1 MPERQRPEPHPSREC
16 PWQQS
21 SAWPGTLDAVETD
34 TTLGRDFLRKWRS
47 LYTRSA
53 RGGGRRR
60 CGWRS
65 GFALRRL
72 CSRSRLRLCS
82 RCCVCAIRRFTLG
95 QDQRDL
101 LSDFGD
107 ASVGHINLFENAII
121 KCLHFHRRLVGFD
134 FGEDVP
140 GLYGVTLFL
149 FPTRDGSFDHRVAQL
164 GHGDDRHT
172 ILRGSDHDQQ
182 TSSTFE
188 TTLCG
193 VGSWRGSTAG
203 E

>member
-1 MPERQRPEPHPSREC
+1 MAKLLP
-16 PWQQS
+16 
-21 SAWPGTLDAVETD
+21 A
-34 TTLGRDFLRKWRS
+34 LRS
-47 LYTRSA
+47 
-53 RGGGRRR
+53 GRRAA
-60 CGWRS
+60 GA
-65 GFALRRL
+65 GAADGGAALL
-72 CSRSRLRLCS
+72 SAGCAVGAASAFGS
-82 RCCVCAIRRFTLG
+82 RCRVCAIRRFTLS

-107 ASVGHINLFENAII
+107 ASIGHINLLENAII

-134 FGEDVP
+134 LGEDVP
-140 GLYGVTLFL
+140 RLYGVTLFL
-149 FPTRDGSFDHRVAQL
+149 FPARDGSFDHRVAQL

-188 TTLCG
+188 TTRCG